1 MEYISSKKLKESK
14 QELEELKQE
23 RHEISARILE
33 AKDKGDLSENAE
45 YAEVKESQA
54 FNEGKI
60 QELDQIIRQAVVISK
75 KIKCDVVEVGCEI
88 VVKNKTGK
96 HNFMI
101 VGSKEADP
109 VKGKISNESPLGQAF
124 LGKKKNDE
132 FLVQTPK
139 GKTYYKILQIK

>member
-1 MEYISSKKLKESK
+1 VKYISSKKLKELK
-14 QELEELKQE
+14 QELEELKKK

-33 AKDKGDLSENAE
+33 AKDKGDLAENAE
-45 YAEVKESQA
+45 YAEAKEAQA

-60 QELDQIIRQAVVISK
+60 LELEQIIREAIVIFK
-75 KIKCDVVEVGCEI
+75 KNKCDIVEVGCEV

-96 HNFMI
+96 HNFTI

-109 VKGKISNESPLGQAF
+109 VQGKISNESPLGQAF

-139 GKTYYKILQIK
+139 GKTHYKILQIK